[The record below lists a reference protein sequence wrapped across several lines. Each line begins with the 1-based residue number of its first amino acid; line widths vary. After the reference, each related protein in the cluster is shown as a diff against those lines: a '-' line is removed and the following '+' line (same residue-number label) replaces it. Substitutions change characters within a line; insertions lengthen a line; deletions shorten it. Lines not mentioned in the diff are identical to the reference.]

1 MGLGIMKF
9 SWKHFGLLILILSA
23 FLFPSLSETQPATKE
38 VYKSLPETEPQGVVA
53 RIIFF
58 SEPTC
63 EECAELKSKILP
75 KLFEKYPGQIS
86 CRIYEID
93 QVDNFLLLDRFE
105 KKYGLA
111 KNEVPILFMD
121 GKVRSGLEEEVK
133 KLLEED
139 IKASLAKGGNPWAE
153 PAPPEEKI
161 KKEDAIKKRLES
173 VALLALIGAGLSD
186 GLNPCAFTTIV
197 FLISYLSIIGRKRK
211 EVLKTG
217 IIYTM
222 AVFITYLALGFGLM
236 TIVSRIVN
244 IALASRILYGATA
257 VVAFAVSYL
266 SLRDYLKARKGQFKD
281 MTLKLS
287 DGMQKRIH
295 KSIHDKVKNLGIITA
310 ALVLGV
316 MVALFE
322 LPCTGQMYLPVITAL
337 SNPNLRSRAIPYLLL
352 YNLMFIIPLII
363 VFIVAYFG
371 VSSESI
377 GDRFRR
383 HIGAIKIAMGG
394 IFLALGCVLVYM
406 ALH

>member
-1 MGLGIMKF
+1 MKF
-9 SWKHFGLLILILSA
+9 SGKYIIILIVILTA
-23 FLFPSLSETQPATKE
+23 FLFPALPETQPETKE
-38 VYKSLPETEPQGVVA
+38 VYKSLPEIEPEGAVA

-86 CRIYEID
+86 CRIYDID
-93 QVDNFLLLDRFE
+93 NVDNFVLLDRFE
-105 KKYGLA
+105 KKYGIA

-133 KLLEED
+133 KFLEED
-139 IKASLAKGGNPWAE
+139 IKTSLAKGGNPWAE
-153 PAPPEEKI
+153 PAPEEKKI
-161 KKEDAIKKRLES
+161 TKEDMVRSRLKS
-173 VALLALIGAGLSD
+173 LTLVAVIIAGFSD

-197 FLISYLSIIGRKRK
+197 FLISYLSIIGRKRR

-217 IIYTM
+217 IVYTVS
-222 AVFITYLALGFGLM
+222 VFITYLALGFGLL
-236 TIVSRIVN
+236 TIVSRVVN
-244 IALASRILYGATA
+244 IALASRILYGATS
-257 VVAFAVSYL
+257 VVAFVVAYL
-266 SLRDYLKARKGQFKD
+266 SLRDYFIARKGQFKD

-287 DGMQKRIH
+287 EGMQKRIH

-316 MVALFE
+316 LVALFE
-322 LPCTGQMYLPVITAL
+322 LPCTGQMYLPIVTAL
-337 SNPNLRSRAIPYLLL
+337 SNPRLRSLAIPFLLL

-383 HIGAIKIAMGG
+383 HIGAIKLAMGG

>member
-1 MGLGIMKF
+1 MRF
-9 SWKHFGLLILILSA
+9 SGKHFIFLIVIFAA
-23 FLFPSLSETQPATKE
+23 FLFPALPATQPETQA
-38 VYKSLPETEPQGVVA
+38 VYKSLPEVEPEGSVA
-53 RIIFF
+53 RIVIF

-63 EECAELKSKILP
+63 EECEELKSKILP
-75 KLFEKYPGQIS
+75 KLFEKYPEQIA

-93 QVDNFLLLDRFE
+93 NVENFLLLDRFE

-111 KNEVPILFMD
+111 KNEVPIFFMD
-121 GKVRSGLEEEVK
+121 GKIRSGLEEEVK
-133 KLLEED
+133 KFLEED

-153 PAPPEEKI
+153 PAPEEKKI
-161 KKEDAIKKRLES
+161 SKEDMVRNRLKS
-173 VALLALIGAGLSD
+173 LTLVAVIIAGFSD

-197 FLISYLSIIGRKRK
+197 FLISYLSIIGRKRR

-217 IIYTM
+217 IIYTI
-222 AVFITYLALGFGLM
+222 AVFITYLALGFGLL
-236 TIVSRIVN
+236 TIVSRVVN
-244 IALASRILYGATA
+244 IALASRILYGATSI
-257 VVAFAVSYL
+257 VAFGVSYL
-266 SLRDYLKARKGQFKD
+266 SLRDYFIARKGQFKD

-316 MVALFE
+316 LVALFE
-322 LPCTGQMYLPVITAL
+322 LPCTGQMYLPIVTAL
-337 SNPNLRSRAIPYLLL
+337 SNPRLRSLAIPFLLL
-352 YNLMFIIPLII
+352 YNVMFIIPLIV
-363 VFIVAYFG
+363 VFVVAYYG

-383 HIGAIKIAMGG
+383 HIGAIKLAMGA
-394 IFLALGCVLVYM
+394 IFLTLGCILVYM

>member
-1 MGLGIMKF
+1 M
-9 SWKHFGLLILILSA
+9 
-23 FLFPSLSETQPATKE
+23 
-38 VYKSLPETEPQGVVA
+38 
-53 RIIFF
+53 
-58 SEPTC
+58 
-63 EECAELKSKILP
+63 KSKILP

-86 CRIYEID
+86 CRIYDID
-93 QVDNFLLLDRFE
+93 NVDNFLLLDRFE

-121 GKVRSGLEEEVK
+121 GKIRSGLEEEVK
-133 KLLEED
+133 KSLEED

-153 PAPPEEKI
+153 PAPEEEKI
-161 KKEDAIKKRLES
+161 KKEDAVKRRLES

-197 FLISYLSIIGRKRK
+197 FLISYLSIIGRKRR
-211 EVLKTG
+211 EILQTG
-217 IIYTM
+217 IVYTIS
-222 AVFITYLALGFGLM
+222 VFITYLALGFGLL
-236 TIVSRIVN
+236 TIVSRLVN

-257 VVAFAVSYL
+257 VVAFVVAYL
-266 SLRDYLKARKGQFKD
+266 SLRDYFMARKGQFKD

-287 DGMQKRIH
+287 EGMQKRIH
-295 KSIHDKVKNLGIITA
+295 KSIHDKVKNLGVITA

-322 LPCTGQMYLPVITAL
+322 LPCTGQMYLPIVTAL
-337 SNPNLRSRAIPYLLL
+337 SNPRLRSRAIPYLLL

-363 VFIVAYFG
+363 VFVVAYFG

-383 HIGAIKIAMGG
+383 HIGAIKLTMGG

>member
-1 MGLGIMKF
+1 MCYSGKYFIF
-9 SWKHFGLLILILSA
+9 LIAIFAA
-23 FLFPSLSETQPATKE
+23 FLFPALPATQA
-38 VYKSLPETEPQGVVA
+38 VYKSLPEIEPQGAAA
-53 RIIFF
+53 RIIIF

-63 EECAELKSKILP
+63 EECAEMKSKILP

-86 CRIYEID
+86 CRIYDID
-93 QVDNFLLLDRFE
+93 NVDNFLLLDRFE

-121 GKVRSGLEEEVK
+121 GKIRSGLEEEVK
-133 KLLEED
+133 KSLEED

-153 PAPPEEKI
+153 PAPEEEKI
-161 KKEDAIKKRLES
+161 KKEDAVKRRLES

-197 FLISYLSIIGRKRK
+197 FLISYLSIIGRKRR
-211 EVLKTG
+211 EILQTG
-217 IIYTM
+217 IVYTIS
-222 AVFITYLALGFGLM
+222 VFITYLALGFGLL
-236 TIVSRIVN
+236 TIVSRLVN

-257 VVAFAVSYL
+257 VVAFVVAYL
-266 SLRDYLKARKGQFKD
+266 SLRDYFMARKGQFKD

-287 DGMQKRIH
+287 EGMQKRIH
-295 KSIHDKVKNLGIITA
+295 KSIHDKVKNLGVITA

-322 LPCTGQMYLPVITAL
+322 LPCTGQMYLPIVTAL
-337 SNPNLRSRAIPYLLL
+337 SNPRLRSRAIPYLLL

-363 VFIVAYFG
+363 VFVVAYFG

-383 HIGAIKIAMGG
+383 HIGAIKLTMGG